1 MKLAGLLFAVLLGL
15 ISNAYAVDPE
25 FGGQCVMGLSQ
36 RRQMATDC
44 SVLWVGPDDR
54 LYCFHNDAARE
65 KFLQAPKENLAR
77 ARAFWEDP
85 ENLKRLIPRE

>member
-1 MKLAGLLFAVLLGL
+1 MNVASVLFAALLCL
-15 ISNAYAVDPE
+15 FSIAYAVDPE

-36 RRQMATDC
+36 GRQMATDC

-85 ENLKRLIPRE
+85 ENLNRLIPRE